1 MPFVRVPALF
11 RYYLNQ
17 QTQVS
22 LPGASVQETL
32 QALIAAYPA
41 IGPHLFDSQGRL
53 RRHINL
59 FVNSENIRSLNELE
73 TALSAEDVL
82 KILPSVTGG

>member
-1 MPFVRVPALF
+1 MPSVRVPALF

-17 QTQVS
+17 QTQVN
-22 LPGASVQETL
+22 LPGSTVAEVL
-32 QALIAAYPA
+32 QALGAAYPA
-41 IGPHLFDSQGRL
+41 IAPHLFSSQGQI

-59 FVNSENIRSLNELE
+59 FVNSENIQVLNGLE
-73 TALSAEDVL
+73 TSLQESDIL